1 MKKALLGTT
10 ALVGASL
17 LMAGPVAAEKVP
29 LVPGAAVQPLFP
41 MTLGIGGWANFQ
53 STFTDQQFSQG
64 KGRGVHFDVEDP
76 VVNISF
82 RGRADNGLE
91 YFADFKIHA
100 RNIAEVD
107 PYIGFAGSWGTLEL
121 GNTKGPAQT
130 LSVGGENIVAGSG
143 NWGYET
149 GENLSDFTE
158 IWNMPKSLL
167 GRTYQNLVFAPATG
181 PLGLSQNDGTAGVA
195 GTAGGGFQGAEA
207 VGFQAVEPRLVG
219 DTGVSTKIVYY
230 TPRLAGVQVGLSYA
244 PDETGR
250 DVNFV
255 EGTTARGLD
264 REFVSRDDNGANQD
278 TFEAAINYQK
288 SYRGVDFSAAWVGIH
303 AKAETASFNTQF
315 GGPLGQLLPDN
326 GTDLRDINSWA
337 AGGSVSYRG
346 FTFAGE
352 YGDNGTSG
360 MAEDLSNVYTAA
372 NTLGASIPALGATI
386 PGEVSGDAGQWWN
399 AAAAYDFG
407 ATQVSISYFHGDQN
421 IDTCGIT
428 AGVHDQAYDFITYNT
443 ATCTVTGI
451 LGKNARPDPSL
462 VGKAREATLDVFT
475 VGATHRLAEGLVV
488 YANVDYIDF
497 NYPGPIGGITTN
509 NVPAG
514 LPGAANAAGASDFD
528 NQGISVIIGTGVN
541 F

>member
-1 MKKALLGTT
+1 MKKVLLGTT

-53 STFTDQQFSQG
+53 STFTDQQFSQS

-76 VVNISF
+76 VLDISF

-100 RNIAEVD
+100 RNIAMID
-107 PYIGFAGSWGTLEL
+107 PTLGFTGSWGTLEL

-130 LSVGGENIVAGSG
+130 LSIGAENIVAGSG
-143 NWGYET
+143 NWGYEE

-158 IWNMPKSLL
+158 VWNMPKSIL
-167 GRTYQNLVFAPATG
+167 GRTYQNLILAPATG
-181 PLGLSQNDGTAGVA
+181 PLGVGNTAA
-195 GTAGGGFQGAEA
+195 TATGGGYQGGEA
-207 VGFQAVEPRLVG
+207 VGFQPIEPRLVG

-278 TFEAAINYQK
+278 TFEAAVNYQK
-288 SYRGVDFSAAWVGIH
+288 SFRGVDFSAAWVGIH
-303 AKAETASFNTQF
+303 GKAETASFNTQF
-315 GGPLGQLLPDN
+315 GGPLGQLLPDT

-360 MAEDLSNVYTAA
+360 MAEDLSNLYTIATS
-372 NTLGASIPALGATI
+372 NGASAPALGVTT
-386 PGEVSGDAGQWWN
+386 PGEVSGDSGQWWN

-407 ATQVSISYFHGDQN
+407 ATQVSFSYFHGEQK

-428 AGVHDQAYDFITYNT
+428 AGVHDQAYDFLMYNT
-443 ATCTVTGI
+443 AICTATGV
-451 LGKNARPDPSL
+451 LGMNTKPDASL
-462 VGKAREATLDVFT
+462 VGKARDASVDVFT
-475 VGATHRLAEGLVV
+475 VGTTHRLAEGLVV

-497 NYPGPIGGITTN
+497 NYPGPIGGITVN
-509 NVPAG
+509 
-514 LPGAANAAGASDFD
+514 ANAAGVSSFD
-528 NQGISVIIGTGVN
+528 NDGISVIVGTGVN